1 MLAAAIATYLTI
13 GALYGLLLVLRVRRS
28 HVISLGDA
36 AVLFTMMMVV
46 HPFMIGGMM
55 RAVPDEVLETTE

>member
-28 HVISLGDA
+28 FLVSYGDMA
-36 AVLFTMMMVV
+36 ALFTMMTVA
-46 HPFMIGGMM
+46 HPLMIGGVM
-55 RAVPDEVLETTE
+55 RAVPDEMLEE

>member
-28 HVISLGDA
+28 HEISAGDTV
-36 AVLFTMMMVV
+36 VLFTMMVV
-46 HPFMIGGMM
+46 AHPVMLGGMM
-55 RAVPDEVLETTE
+55 RAVPDEMLEE

>member
-28 HVISLGDA
+28 HIISFEDS
-36 AVLFTMMMVV
+36 AVLFMMMTVG
-46 HPFMIGGMM
+46 HPFMIAGMI
-55 RAVPDEVLETTE
+55 RAVPDDVLEE